1 MEIKTQDLIN
11 NSIDT
16 KETESFVYLFCSFDI
31 VESTYLKSINPQWAK
46 LFNQFYDSSVRDLEK
61 QGFEFWKYVGDE
73 VLFYRKLENKDLENF
88 HSIPNNVFDSM
99 NAIQNELHK
108 EYTNTKMFLA
118 LKGTLWV
125 SKVIEP
131 NLQDLNN
138 GSFVNDNI
146 VIKKRSNSSY
156 SDLPQIFIDFL
167 GPEIDLG
174 FRISKYSMKNQLIV
188 SAEFVQLH
196 IEIGRILDKH
206 SAVLNEDN
214 YRLLTQTKLKG
225 IWHKREY
232 PIILYRPSWDGK
244 VFEYDE
250 KEYKEEDLDENVFEY
265 LKYVFSSIGKIDEI
279 KNYYQIIENTEIKIE
294 TELKIE
300 SPVDI
305 HLAAI
310 FFNDS
315 KVLLMKRGLQKSS
328 PDNWDFGCTNLKV
341 NQRVE
346 EALKD
351 YYNFQ
356 NAEIEIILNDETN
369 KPIPVALYEYEK
381 KQGKVINGI
390 LFVGKIIPND
400 NFEGNFH
407 GYETTEFFDMDELF
421 TQEEIKLFPDSKPNI
436 KRAYEILNDEIK
448 K

>member
-11 NSIDT
+11 NSFDT

-46 LFNQFYDSSVRDLEK
+46 LLNQFYDSSARDLEK

-73 VLFYRKLENKDLENF
+73 VLFYKKLENKDLKDF
-88 HSIPNNVFDSM
+88 HLIPNNVFNTM

-108 EYTNTKMFLA
+108 EYINTKMFLA
-118 LKGTLWV
+118 LKGTLWI

-138 GSFVNDNI
+138 SFFVNDNI
-146 VIKKRSNSSY
+146 VIKKRPKHSY
-156 SDLPQIFIDFL
+156 SELPQVFIDFL

-196 IEIGRILDKH
+196 YVISRNLDKH

-250 KEYKEEDLDENVFEY
+250 KDYKEENLNENVFDY
-265 LKYVFSSIGKIDEI
+265 LLYVFSSIGKIDDI
-279 KNYYQIIENTEIKIE
+279 KDYYHIIENTEIKIE
-294 TELKIE
+294 TQTKIE

-310 FFNDS
+310 LFNDS
-315 KVLLMKRGLQKSS
+315 KVLLMKRGMQKSS
-328 PDNWDFGCTNLKV
+328 PNKWDFGCTNLRV

-346 EALKD
+346 DALKD

-356 NAEIEIILNDETN
+356 NAEIEIILNGATN

-381 KQGKVINGI
+381 TQGKVINGL
-390 LFVGKIIPND
+390 LFVGKIIPNEE
-400 NFEGNFH
+400 FEGDFN
-407 GYETTEFFDMDELF
+407 GYEITEFFDMDELF
-421 TQEEIKLFPDSKPNI
+421 TQGGIELFPDSEPNI
-436 KRAYEILNDEIK
+436 KRAYKILNDEIK
-448 K
+448 E

>member
-73 VLFYRKLENKDLENF
+73 VLFYKKLENKDLENF

-156 SDLPQIFIDFL
+156 SDLPQFLLIF
-167 GPEIDLG
+167 
-174 FRISKYSMKNQLIV
+174 
-188 SAEFVQLH
+188 
-196 IEIGRILDKH
+196 
-206 SAVLNEDN
+206 
-214 YRLLTQTKLKG
+214 
-225 IWHKREY
+225 
-232 PIILYRPSWDGK
+232 
-244 VFEYDE
+244 
-250 KEYKEEDLDENVFEY
+250 
-265 LKYVFSSIGKIDEI
+265 
-279 KNYYQIIENTEIKIE
+279 
-294 TELKIE
+294 
-300 SPVDI
+300 
-305 HLAAI
+305 
-310 FFNDS
+310 
-315 KVLLMKRGLQKSS
+315 
-328 PDNWDFGCTNLKV
+328 
-341 NQRVE
+341 
-346 EALKD
+346 
-351 YYNFQ
+351 
-356 NAEIEIILNDETN
+356 
-369 KPIPVALYEYEK
+369 
-381 KQGKVINGI
+381 
-390 LFVGKIIPND
+390 
-400 NFEGNFH
+400 
-407 GYETTEFFDMDELF
+407 
-421 TQEEIKLFPDSKPNI
+421 
-436 KRAYEILNDEIK
+436 
-448 K
+448 